1 MSTVFRLD
9 ASIKPEG
16 SVTRAVS
23 DTLQNAIVAELGD
36 DTAVTTRSIGLEPLP
51 SDAWATAAFA
61 GYAPVESRTA
71 EQNAAVALAT
81 QLADELAAADVAII
95 AAPFYNYGVTQHL
108 KTWFDLVLTDGRFGP
123 GAPEKFGVGKSVFL
137 VIARGGGYGE
147 GTPRFGWDHAS
158 AWLKRMLE
166 DVWGYEVTVIEAEL
180 TLAETTP
187 HMADLVDLA
196 RKNLADAHTAAETHG
211 RAIAEKLGEQ
221 LAA

>member
-16 SVTRAVS
+16 SVSRAVS
-23 DTLQNAIVAELGD
+23 ETLENAIVAELGGD
-36 DTAVTTRSIGLEPLP
+36 VTVTTRSIGLNPLP

-61 GYAPVESRTA
+61 GYVPAEQRTD

-81 QLADELAAADVAII
+81 ELADELASADVAII
-95 AAPFYNYGVTQHL
+95 GAPFYNWGVTQHL

-123 GAPEKFGVGKSVFL
+123 GAEQPAGAGKSAFL

-147 GTPRFGWDHAS
+147 GTPRFGWDHAT
-158 AWLKRMLE
+158 AWLKRVLE

-187 HMADLVDLA
+187 AMAELVDLA
-196 RKNLADAHTAAETHG
+196 RKNLADAHAAAERHG
-211 RAIAEKLGEQ
+211 KAVASKIA
-221 LAA
+221 A

>member
-36 DTAVTTRSIGLEPLP
+36 ATVIRREIGLSPLP

-61 GYAPVESRTA
+61 GFVPAEQRSA
-71 EQNAAVALAT
+71 EQNAAVALAAE
-81 QLADELAAADVAII
+81 LADELASADVAII
-95 AAPFYNYGVTQHL
+95 GAPFYNWGVTQHL

-123 GAPEKFGVGKSVFL
+123 GAAEQAGAGKSAFL

-147 GTPRFGWDHAS
+147 GTPRFGWDHAT
-158 AWLKRMLE
+158 AWLKRVLE

-180 TLAETTP
+180 TLAESTP
-187 HMADLVDLA
+187 AMAALVELA
-196 RKNLADAHTAAETHG
+196 RKNLADAHAAAENHG
-211 RAIAEKLGEQ
+211 KTVAGRIA
-221 LAA
+221 A